1 MAEET
6 EIKKVKRIVFTSNS
20 TDGQLE
26 IGDDSPFVVEYENG
40 SIGIFS
46 MQWETTRT
54 LRDFADGDAAISFEY
69 DWTLEKFTNTIKKE
83 VGEDVIGIVSNDSWG
98 DAVCVYL
105 ASPSGRAIC
114 GKTWEGDS
122 VKQGLRK
129 IAESEDIEYDENW
142 NTQQLGKNLIS
153 ALIKKQEEEYGKKI
167 EPKERVVIPTN
178 IGKKS
183 LAENENFE
191 NYVNG
196 LLSALEKI
204 KKDQQYTL
212 RELFYIESLANR
224 STKESLELFDYAEFD
239 LEDTPEDLR
248 LEITDALYVNS
259 FESVQDRWERA
270 EAAVNLDTY
279 NFHIEYDGFYVKAYK
294 LEEEDF

>member
-1 MAEET
+1 MANET
-6 EIKKVKRIVFTSNS
+6 EIKKVKRIVFT
-20 TDGQLE
+20 TDSVDGELE

-248 LEITDALYVNS
+248 LEITDALYVDS
-259 FESVQDRWERA
+259 FDDIENRWERA
-270 EAAVNLDTY
+270 EQAVYLDTY
-279 NFHIEYDGFYVKAYK
+279 NFHVEYDGFSVKAYK
-294 LEEEDF
+294 FEEEDF